1 MITTKVSVDLQKSL
15 TNTKAT
21 HFQDTFDKYSNNS
34 VPIAPLGKKKFEVL
48 SFPRSLQSTNYE
60 DYTIS
65 ECEDYVFMRF
75 VFDEAKYNGLTNATF
90 KIYELIFAELNKRQ
104 LNFLRAWNFIPNILD
119 YEELER
125 YRLFNKGRW
134 EAWQQFGPLDELG
147 DPIRPA
153 TTVIGA
159 LDGPFIVEVLFT
171 KYEVIHLENPR
182 QKQFIHYSKKWGPK
196 PPISARGTLHR
207 LPNYEEVYISG
218 TASLVGEEVAHEGD
232 SVKQTEET
240 LENIRVLLSDANLGK
255 YNATSSFKLSDLTSI
270 RVYIKHKK
278 DYPAIR
284 QVVENHVVSTEVL
297 YLHDDI
303 CRPGFLVEIEGVARK
318 SLSVKNHVLL
328 KSEYVLEN

>member
-15 TNTKAT
+15 NNTKAT
-21 HFQDTFDKYSNNS
+21 HFQDTFDKHSNNS
-34 VPIAPLGKKKFEVL
+34 VPIAPLGKKKYEIL
-48 SFPRSLQSTNYE
+48 SFPMSLQSTSYE
-60 DYTIS
+60 DYTVF

-75 VFDEAKYNGLTNATF
+75 VFDEDKYNGLTNATYS
-90 KIYELIFAELNKRQ
+90 IYKLIFAELNKRQ
-104 LNFLRAWNFIPNILD
+104 LNFLRAWNFIPNILS

-134 EAWQQFGPLDELG
+134 EAWQKFGPLDEKG

-171 KYEVIHLENPR
+171 KYGVVHLENPR
-182 QKQFIHYSKKWGPK
+182 QKQFIHYSRKWGPK
-196 PPISARGTLHR
+196 PPISARATLHC
-207 LPNYEEVYISG
+207 LPNFEEIYISG
-218 TASLVGEEVAHEGD
+218 TASLLGEEVAHKGD
-232 SVKQTEET
+232 PIKQTEET
-240 LENIRVLLSDANLGK
+240 LENIKVLISGGNLSN
-255 YNATSSFKLSDLTSI
+255 YNIDSSFNLSDLKSI

-278 DYPAIR
+278 DYAAIR
-284 QVVENHVVSTEVL
+284 RVVESHVESTDVL

-318 SLSVKNHVLL
+318 QLSVKKYKMP
-328 KSEYVLEN
+328 KSEKVLAN